1 MVFLLYFAEFC
12 IGLPF
17 QKDCFEIQNPFWMMV
32 NCKNGFRYSMNVI
45 NPPTSIENFQIGK
58 SVFQPYGSIP
68 NFLEKTTES
77 SILPPLRPNSANFEG
92 RHTYFHQSE
101 PKGIILSVQPMVVF
115 IWSIFITAV
124 IDHMTSY
131 NLTWPCALDH
141 ILKR

>member
-32 NCKNGFRYSMNVI
+32 NCKSGFSYSMNVI

-58 SVFQPYGSIP
+58 SIFQPYRSIP

-77 SILPPLRPNSANFEG
+77 SILPALRPNSVDFEG
-92 RHTYFHQSE
+92 KH
-101 PKGIILSVQPMVVF
+101 
-115 IWSIFITAV
+115 IFISLNQKV
-124 IDHMTSY
+124 SFY
-131 NLTWPCALDH
+131 LSSQ
-141 ILKR
+141 

>member
-1 MVFLLYFAEFC
+1 MLLMVFLLYFAEFC

-17 QKDCFEIQNPFWMMV
+17 QKDCFEIQNPFWMML

-77 SILPPLRPNSANFEG
+77 SILPALRPNSVDFEG
-92 RHTYFHQSE
+92 KH
-101 PKGIILSVQPMVVF
+101 
-115 IWSIFITAV
+115 IFISLNQKVSFYPINNKCFWNMIAQCFQF
-124 IDHMTSY
+124 
-131 NLTWPCALDH
+131 L
-141 ILKR
+141 